1 MYIVSVSSLLA
12 CLLSFFNAYNTKYI
26 FTIEHVKEQRR
37 RRTEKEQ
44 RKNEEEE
51 ERTKKKKERIVG
63 FSSSLSSFSLSTIYN
78 MKQKKTA
85 SKNELQDRTI
95 ERSNDRTIERTI
107 EPSFKKIGEVHD

>member
-1 MYIVSVSSLLA
+1 MYIVSLSSLLA
-12 CLLSFFNAYNTKYI
+12 SLLSFFNAYNTKYI
-26 FTIEHVKEQRR
+26 FTIEHVKEQKRR
-37 RRTEKEQ
+37 RR
-44 RKNEEEE
+44 KNEE

-95 ERSNDRTIERTI
+95 ERSND
-107 EPSFKKIGEVHD
+107 

>member
-37 RRTEKEQ
+37 RRTEKERRRR
-44 RKNEEEE
+44 RK
-51 ERTKKKKERIVG
+51 KKKKERIVG

-95 ERSNDRTIERTI
+95 ERSND
-107 EPSFKKIGEVHD
+107 

>member
-1 MYIVSVSSLLA
+1 MYHSLLA
-12 CLLSFFNAYNTKYI
+12 SLLSFFNAYNTKYI

-37 RRTEKEQ
+37 RR
-44 RKNEEEE
+44 RNREEE